1 MKANESTTDR
11 VIRMFLGVSV
21 AMYFVYHNSAWA
33 LVGLIPFVTGVV
45 GFCPLYALLGIST
58 LKPETLE
65 G

>member
-1 MKANESTTDR
+1 MKSNESTTDR

>member
-58 LKPETLE
+58 LKPETHE

>member
-58 LKPETLE
+58 LKPETQE